1 MWVCVGV
8 CVRACVRVWSKV
20 PESEAWSLLQ
30 NVVASASPA
39 RTGRADASA
48 VVVVEVLLYVHRSR
62 RFIRDGSP

>member
-1 MWVCVGV
+1 MCVCLCA

-20 PESEAWSLLQ
+20 PESEAWGLLQ

-48 VVVVEVLLYVHRSR
+48 VVAVEVLLCVHRSR